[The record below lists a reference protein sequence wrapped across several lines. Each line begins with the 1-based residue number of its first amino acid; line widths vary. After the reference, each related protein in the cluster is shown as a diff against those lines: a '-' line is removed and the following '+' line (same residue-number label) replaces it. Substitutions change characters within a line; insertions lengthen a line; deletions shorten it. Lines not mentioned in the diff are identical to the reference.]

1 MLIPVGYLLKT
12 MNTGLNQPLETVSI
26 HKLRAMGKVCEVLN
40 VFVNIH
46 LPYMYACS
54 LWLSDR

>member
-40 VFVNIH
+40 VFVNTH

-54 LWLSDR
+54 L